1 MLLGVTPGYT
11 QNVHGLVMVESQV
24 EGASPRRAT
33 LVTLC
38 FFSLVVG
45 IVTGYGAV
53 VFRALVALI
62 HNVAFY
68 GTFTFNY
75 DANVLSEPSTWGP
88 LFILVPVVGGM
99 LVVFLVNN
107 FAPEAKGHG
116 VPEVMDAIYFKQGR
130 IRPLVAV
137 IKSIASALSIGTG
150 AAVGR
155 EGPIIQ
161 IGASLGSSI
170 AQVRNLP
177 TGQRITLL
185 AAGAGAGIAATFNT
199 PLGAVLFAI
208 ELMMPEVSTRTFLPV
223 VIATAAATYIGRIS
237 FGLAPAFEVP
247 LAAIP
252 QVSAIDLEALVI
264 YVLLGILCGVAAWML
279 VRFMLICDKFFKKL
293 PVNDY
298 VRHAIGMLS
307 VGILMYVLLLT
318 AGNYYVDGVGYGT
331 IQEILRGGMTTLP
344 LLALL
349 FFAKLYATSV
359 SIGSGA
365 SGGVFSPS
373 LFIGATMGGAVGVI
387 GTMIFPHAGINP
399 AEFALVGMGGVVAA
413 GTGAAMTAI
422 IMIFEMTRDYNIVV
436 PLVVSVAIALGVRRM
451 LISETIYTSKL
462 VLRGKH
468 IPKERHSNM
477 FMVHPAHEVMDRQP
491 IFLDAAMRVS
501 EAVASMTPKPE
512 VASIVVVAGD
522 RIVGVLPDIDHM
534 FAIAEERGTETLAD
548 IVDEDFVVVVDN
560 TTLFDVIKRMHRRN
574 ARSAV
579 VVQPC
584 RGLPR
589 QSDVRGV
596 ITKSHISDSVVSSM
610 QNYLD

>member
-1 MLLGVTPGYT
+1 MA
-11 QNVHGLVMVESQV
+11 NGLVMAQSQV
-24 EGASPRRAT
+24 DAASGNRASM
-33 LVTLC
+33 LTLC
-38 FFSLVVG
+38 FFSLIVG
-45 IVTGYGAV
+45 VVTGYGAV
-53 VFRALVALI
+53 IFRALVALI
-62 HNVAFY
+62 HNIAFY
-68 GTFTFNY
+68 GTFTFDY
-75 DANVLSEPSTWGP
+75 DANQLTSPSTWGW
-88 LFILVPVVGGM
+88 LIILVPVIGG
-99 LVVFLVNN
+99 LGVVFLVNN

-116 VPEVMDAIYFKQGR
+116 VPEVMDAIYFRQGR

-137 IKSIASALSIGTG
+137 IKSLASALSIGSG

-170 AQVRNLP
+170 SALRNLP

-223 VIATAAATYIGRIS
+223 VIATGASTYIGRLS
-237 FGLAPAFEVP
+237 FGMAPAFNVP
-247 LAAIP
+247 VAAIP
-252 QVSAIDLEALVI
+252 AVSAIDLEALII
-264 YVLLGILCGVAAWML
+264 YVLLGILSGVAAWAL
-279 VRFMLICDKFFKKL
+279 IRSMLITDKFFKKL
-293 PVNDY
+293 PTNDY
-298 VRHAIGMLS
+298 VRHAIGMVT
-307 VGILMYVLLLT
+307 VGIMMYLLLKF
-318 AGNYYVDGVGYGT
+318 AGNYYIDGVGYGT
-331 IQEILRGGMTTLP
+331 IQTILTGGMTSLS
-344 LLALL
+344 LL
-349 FFAKLYATSV
+349 FILFLCKLYATSV

-373 LFIGATMGGAVGVI
+373 LFIGATMGGAVGVL
-387 GTMIFPHAGINP
+387 GTYIFPHAGINP

-436 PLVVSVAIALGVRRM
+436 PLVVAVAIALGIRRM

-477 FMVHPAHEVMDRQP
+477 FMVHPAHEVMDKTP
-491 IFLDAAMRVS
+491 LYLDAALRVS
-501 EAVASMTPKPE
+501 EAVAQIGPE
-512 VASIVVVAGD
+512 TKANSVVVTTGGE
-522 RIVGVLPDIDHM
+522 RIVGVLPDANALY
-534 FAIAEERGTETLAD
+534 AIVGDRGEETLAD
-548 IVDEDFVVVVDN
+548 VVDEDFVVVVDN
-560 TTLFDVIKRMHRRN
+560 TTLYDVIKRMDRRK
-574 ARSAV
+574 ARAAV

-589 QSDVRGV
+589 QDDVRGV
-596 ITKSHISDSVVSSM
+596 ITKSHIADSVVSSM
-610 QNYLD
+610 QHYLE

>member
-1 MLLGVTPGYT
+1 MSARPGYT

-33 LVTLC
+33 LLTLC

-45 IVTGYGAV
+45 IITGYGAV
-53 VFRALVALI
+53 AFRALVAII
-62 HNVAFY
+62 HNLAFY
-68 GTFTFNY
+68 GTFTLEY
-75 DANVLSEPSTWGP
+75 DANMLTEPSSWGP
-88 LFILVPVVGGM
+88 LIILVPVLGGM

-116 VPEVMDAIYFKQGR
+116 VPEVMNAIYFNQGR

-137 IKSIASALSIGTG
+137 IKSVASALSIGTG

-161 IGASLGSSI
+161 IGSSLGSSI
-170 AQVRNLP
+170 AQLRNLP

-223 VIATAAATYIGRIS
+223 VIATGAATYIGRIS

-252 QVSAIDLEALVI
+252 QVSAIDIEALII
-264 YVLLGILCGVAAWML
+264 YVVLGVLSGVAAWML
-279 VRFMLICDKFFKKL
+279 IRSMLITDKFFKKM
-293 PVNDY
+293 PGNDY
-298 VRHAIGMLS
+298 TRHAVGMLS
-307 VGILMYVLLLT
+307 VGILMYVLFLT

-331 IQEILRGGMTTLP
+331 IQAILRGGMTSLP
-344 LLALL
+344 LLVIL
-349 FFAKLYATSV
+349 FFAKMYATSV

-373 LFIGATMGGAVGVI
+373 LFVGATMGGAVGVI
-387 GTMIFPHAGINP
+387 GTMIFPNAGINP

-436 PLVVSVAIALGVRRM
+436 PLVVAVAIALGVRRM

-462 VLRGKH
+462 VLRGLH

-477 FMVHPAHEVMDRQP
+477 FMVHPAHEVMDRAP

-501 EAVASMTPKPE
+501 EAVEKIGAKPK

-522 RIVGVLPDIDHM
+522 RIVGVVPDVDHLY
-534 FAIAEERGTETLAD
+534 AVANEKANATLSD
-548 IVDEDFVVVVDN
+548 LVDEDFVVVVDK

-574 ARSAV
+574 ARAAV

-610 QNYLD
+610 QNYLE